1 MSTHDLEHFK
11 IDCRIKEQQI
21 RFLQSMRTSMDQRI
35 AAGTIA
41 AATPWRIFTDPERHQ
56 RNVYIH
62 NGQSNWLI
70 NQHLLR
76 LSYDCP

>member
-1 MSTHDLEHFK
+1 
-11 IDCRIKEQQI
+11 
-21 RFLQSMRTSMDQRI
+21 MDQRI
-35 AAGTIA
+35 AAGAIA

-56 RNVYIH
+56 RNVHIH